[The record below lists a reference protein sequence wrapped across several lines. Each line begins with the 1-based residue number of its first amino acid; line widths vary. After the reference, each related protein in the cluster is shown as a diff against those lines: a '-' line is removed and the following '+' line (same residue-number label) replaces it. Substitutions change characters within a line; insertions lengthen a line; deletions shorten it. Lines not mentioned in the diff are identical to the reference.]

1 MCNKKL
7 DYSLSPHCLKNVG
20 FHAHSNKKSLQ
31 KRFERVLRNN
41 KSKDII
47 ASLITNADAID
58 KSLARILGTKSDSF
72 TIDPHARKTGL
83 VIDDIKG
90 SDKNVV
96 IFVDGDAEDGIRI
109 SGALK
114 KDVKV
119 TRKLPADS
127 SVKRIAGMIATVI
140 YEMDNTDFSAQDAA
154 NNPYAQ

>member
-1 MCNKKL
+1 MKDTKQNT
-7 DYSLSPHCLKNVG
+7 
-20 FHAHSNKKSLQ
+20 LQ
-31 KRFERVLRNN
+31 KRFEHVLHNN

-47 ASLITNADAID
+47 ASLISNADALD
-58 KSLARILGTKSDSF
+58 KSLARILGTKSENF
-72 TIDPHARKTGL
+72 VIDPHSRKTGL

-114 KDVKV
+114 KEVKV

-140 YEMDNTDFSAQDAA
+140 YEMDNTDFNAQEAS

>member
-1 MCNKKL
+1 MKEIKQNT
-7 DYSLSPHCLKNVG
+7 
-20 FHAHSNKKSLQ
+20 LQ
-31 KRFERVLRNN
+31 RRFEHVLHNN

-83 VIDDIKG
+83 MIDDIKG

-140 YEMDNTDFSAQDAA
+140 YEMDNTDFSAQDAET
-154 NNPYAQ
+154 NPYNI